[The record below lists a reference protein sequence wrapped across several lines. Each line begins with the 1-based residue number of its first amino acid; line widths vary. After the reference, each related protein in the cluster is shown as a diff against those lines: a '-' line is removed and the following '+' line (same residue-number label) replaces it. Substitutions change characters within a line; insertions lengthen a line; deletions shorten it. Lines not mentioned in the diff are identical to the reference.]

1 MGLFKKLFGG
11 SSMDAEQT
19 NEDGK
24 KKKDFEVLKY
34 DGIRALKQGQL
45 AYSIQCFTSALERKE
60 DLEVRDYLS
69 QAYVHNNELLPA
81 YEQLEKLAVA
91 QPDNKLIWTRM
102 AEVAY
107 MMEDYTKMML
117 ACQKGLA
124 IDKDDARLLYLQAES
139 FVGQGNLIAA
149 IAVLTQAITVGEE
162 SNEEAQARLLRG
174 ETLLKMGDINSADE
188 DAQWLLEQIGHPVEE
203 VFLLKARIAHAKGNK
218 EESISYYN
226 KVIDTNPF
234 SAIAFR
240 ERGAVY
246 LEMGD
251 KVNAERDM
259 QSFLEVNP
267 QEAEAV
273 NGEFQAEG
281 TEGECSTHASAK
293 LGEEGQNI
301 QQKIEKIYKDSLAN
315 PYGL

>member
-11 SSMDAEQT
+11 SGTDARQT
-19 NEDGK
+19 NEEEK
-24 KKKDFEVLKY
+24 KEKDFDVLKY

-45 AYSIQCFTSALERKE
+45 AYAIQCFTLALERKE

-69 QAYVHNNELLPA
+69 QAFVHNNELLPA
-81 YEQLEKLAVA
+81 YEQLEKLSAA
-91 QPDNKLIWTRM
+91 QPDNKLICIRM

-107 MMEDYTKMML
+107 MMEDYEKMTK
-117 ACQKGLA
+117 ACQEGLD
-124 IDKDDARLLYLQAES
+124 IDKNDARLLYLQAES
-139 FVGQGNLIAA
+139 FIGLGNLIAA
-149 IAVLTQAITVGEE
+149 IAVLTQAITVGEG
-162 SNEEAQARLLRG
+162 SNEEASARLLRG
-174 ETLLKMGDINSADE
+174 ETLLKMGDVNSADE
-188 DAQWLLEQIGHPVEE
+188 DAQWLLEHMNQPVEE
-203 VFLLKARIAHAKGNK
+203 VFLLKARIMHAKGNK
-218 EESISYYN
+218 EEAISYYN
-226 KVIDTNPF
+226 KVVDANPF

-251 KVNAERDM
+251 KENAERDM

-281 TEGECSTHASAK
+281 TEGECSAHASNK

-301 QQKIEKIYKDSLAN
+301 QQKIEGIYKDSLAN